1 MHMKF
6 SEDPKSNYF
15 FSQPHQP
22 FFVLAF
28 INAIVAMLIYLLAYK
43 GMIILAIK
51 PSLFHAYTLIYLMFT
66 PAFFAFLF
74 TTFPRFNASQEIETK
89 RYMQVFTL
97 YYLGAVLYLL
107 GSIVSPIFSAIAMM
121 LLFAGQFKGVMILH
135 NIYQTTNI
143 EDKHDTAWILFAMKI
158 GVLSHL
164 LFIVAKL
171 FLMPLMGFSIQ
182 ISIYLY
188 LFLLTFTIAWRMVPL
203 FSNLAVEKNEKFFKI
218 IFALLVLHVVLES
231 IVTSSSFIVDL
242 ALGVLIGKELL
253 GWKLPFPK
261 NDPLLWI
268 LHLGIYWIPL
278 ALIVAALSNV
288 LTLIL
293 GVNFLFLDMHILVLG
308 FLLSMLI
315 GLSTRV
321 TLGHSGNTLQA
332 DNWVKGLFVWTQV
345 VVLVRIVTSIVSALG
360 WNFAVLFDI
369 AATLWII
376 LFIAWALRFFSV
388 LIRDSLNTII

>member
-6 SEDPKSNYF
+6 SEDPKNNYF
-15 FSQPHQP
+15 FSKPHQP

-28 INAIVAMLIYLLAYK
+28 INAAVAMLIYLLAYK
-43 GMIILAIK
+43 GMIILAVK
-51 PSLFHAYTLIYLMFT
+51 PSVFHSYTLIYLMFT

-74 TTFPRFNASQEIETK
+74 TTFPRFSSTREVETK
-89 RYMQVFTL
+89 SYMQVFTL

-107 GSIVSPIFSAIAMM
+107 GSIVSPIFSAVAMM

-135 NIYQTTNI
+135 NIYQTTSI
-143 EDKHDTAWILFAMKI
+143 EDEHDTAWILYAMKI

-171 FLMPLMGFSIQ
+171 FLMPLMDFSIQ
-182 ISIYLY
+182 VSLYLY

-218 IFALLVLHVVLES
+218 IFALLVLHLLLES
-231 IVTSSSFIVDL
+231 IVTSSSFMVDL
-242 ALGVLIGKELL
+242 ALGVIIGKELL
-253 GWKLPFPK
+253 SWKLPFPK
-261 NDPLLWI
+261 KDPLLWI

-278 ALIVAALSNV
+278 AFIVAALSNF

-293 GVNFLFLDMHILVLG
+293 GIDFLFLDMHILVLG
-308 FLLSMLI
+308 FLLTILI

-321 TLGHSGNTLQA
+321 TLGHSGNNLQP

-345 VVLVRIVTSIVSALG
+345 VVLVRILTSIISALG
-360 WNFAVLFDI
+360 WNFTVLFDI

-376 LFIAWALRFFSV
+376 LFCAWALRFFTV
-388 LIRDSLNTII
+388 LITGKKLT